1 MNLRVVLV
9 EPMYDGNIGSVA
21 RSMKN
26 FAASFQDAAT
36 SFIRSPRFEYCGISA
51 NAVSIHETKI
61 KDELARQD
69 RGFWGSNG
77 KVQSLSRG
85 KRLQ

>member
-26 FAASFQDAAT
+26 FEASFQDAAT
-36 SFIRSPRFEYCGISA
+36 SFTRSPRLEYCGIGA
-51 NAVSIHETKI
+51 NV
-61 KDELARQD
+61 
-69 RGFWGSNG
+69 
-77 KVQSLSRG
+77 V
-85 KRLQ
+85 